1 MAIPTQEEA
10 PGGSKGGEEEAIHGG
25 RITYYLLCD
34 SWNPQTQESII
45 DIAYTSWSIYSVLHN
60 SGDELR
66 QDVVNQFWAALI
78 NLHIATFGPSRHSQI
93 AGGMGRRGVAW
104 SAGMESAADV
114 ARLEVRKDVGVSC
127 NV

>member
-25 RITYYLLCD
+25 RITYYLCD

-45 DIAYTSWSIYSVLHN
+45 DIAYTSWSIL
-60 SGDELR
+60 GMR

-78 NLHIATFGPSRHSQI
+78 KCKIATRWGHGTSGCCVIGRDGVGGRRCE
-93 AGGMGRRGVAW
+93 AGGA
-104 SAGMESAADV
+104 
-114 ARLEVRKDVGVSC
+114 
-127 NV
+127 